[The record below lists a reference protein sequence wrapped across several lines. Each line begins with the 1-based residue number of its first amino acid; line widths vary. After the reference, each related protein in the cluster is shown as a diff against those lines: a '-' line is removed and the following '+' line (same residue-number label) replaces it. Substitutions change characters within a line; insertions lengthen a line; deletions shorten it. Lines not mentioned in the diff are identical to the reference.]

1 MEVARDGPF
10 VMLRLENGEDILES
24 VICAAEDERSTLAV
38 TTGLGMIAD
47 FELGFF
53 DRGTYIRKS
62 FDAPHELLCL
72 QGSISSE
79 GDSRVHIHATVADKE
94 HRAFGGH
101 LLRGKVWMSNE
112 ILLTKLDGARSKR
125 TVDPE
130 LKVGV
135 LHFIK

>member
-1 MEVARDGPF
+1 MEVVRDGPF

-24 VICAAEDERSTLAV
+24 VIHAVGSERSTMAV

-62 FDAPHELLCL
+62 IDAPHELLCL

-79 GDSRVHIHATVADKE
+79 GDNRVHIHATVADKE

-112 ILLTKLDGARSKR
+112 ILLMKLDGVRSKR
-125 TVDPE
+125 ALDPE

-135 LHFIK
+135 LHFVK